1 MASDSSSQL
10 DPNSS
15 LLSRSVLLATAGYD
29 HSIRLWEPHT
39 GKCQRNLP
47 HPDSHVNSLAFT
59 PDRVKLAAG
68 AHQAVRI
75 FDIESSNS
83 SPLVRYEG
91 FHKNVMCLG
100 FCEDGRWMFTGGED
114 GNARIWDLRI
124 AATSEL
130 QCQRVYK
137 IGTSINC
144 VFLHPNQAE
153 LVLGDQLG
161 TVHLWDL
168 NTDSVEKIIPD
179 PTPSDRYNKSIQ
191 GTCVDMD
198 AVYLACVDTRGHCYV
213 WSLNQQS
220 EKEKVT
226 PRKDFRAHLG
236 YALKCLFSP
245 DSSLLATTASSGEIK
260 LWSTV
265 NFMIKSELETKG
277 QRWVW
282 DCAFTRDSQYI
293 VTASSD
299 GTARL
304 WDTEQGKLKR
314 EYAGHDKAIVCLAFN
329 DNV

>member
-1 MASDSSSQL
+1 MASDSSRQL

-39 GKCQRNLP
+39 GKCQRSLP
-47 HPDSHVNSLAFT
+47 HPDSHVNSLEFA

-83 SPLVRYEG
+83 APLVRYEG

-161 TVHLWDL
+161 TIHLWDL

-213 WSLNQQS
+213 WSLNQQT
-220 EKEKVT
+220 EQENVA
-226 PRKDFRAHLG
+226 PRKDFKAHSG

-265 NFMIKSELETKG
+265 NFMIKSELATKG

-304 WDTEQGKLKR
+304 WDTEQGQLKR

>member
-1 MASDSSSQL
+1 MASEWSEQL
-10 DPNSS
+10 QASSS
-15 LLSRSVLLATAGYD
+15 LLSQRVLLATAGYD
-29 HSIRLWEPHT
+29 HSIRMWEPHT
-39 GKCQRNLP
+39 GKCMRSLS
-47 HPDSHVNSLAFT
+47 HPDSHVNALEFA
-59 PDRVKLAAG
+59 PDRYKLAAG

-75 FDIESSNS
+75 YDIESSNS
-83 SPLVRYEG
+83 TPLVRYEG
-91 FHKNVMCLG
+91 FHKNVTCLG

-124 AATSEL
+124 ASTNEL

-153 LVLGDQLG
+153 LILGDQLG

-168 NTDSVEKIIPD
+168 NNDSIDKLVPD
-179 PTPSDRYNKSIQ
+179 PTPSDRYNKAIQ
-191 GTCVDMD
+191 GACVDMD
-198 AVYLACVDTRGHCYV
+198 AVYLACVDTRGKCYV
-213 WSLNQQS
+213 WSLSQQS
-220 EKEKVT
+220 EQAKVV
-226 PRKDFRAHLG
+226 PRFNFNAHGG
-236 YALKCLFSP
+236 YALKSLFSP
-245 DSSLLATTASSGEIK
+245 DSSLLATTGSTGDIK

-265 NFMIKSELETKG
+265 DFTIKNELTCKG